1 MKRFTMRDENFICEY
16 CGKTVEK
23 LNYTARDHCPYCLH
37 SKHVDNLPGD
47 RANTCLG
54 LLEPIGLEKHKDT
67 YKIIKY
73 GILFSIFLAI
83 IASTILISY
92 ILLGINL
99 FYHIG
104 ELLIKSS
111 FTFATQFVIC
121 GIIVDSI
128 KKQII

>member
-1 MKRFTMRDENFICEY
+1 M
-16 CGKTVEK
+16 EK
-23 LNYTARDHCPYCLH
+23 LSRNNRVVAITKILMETP
-37 SKHVDNLPGD
+37 KKI
-47 RANTCLG
+47 
-54 LLEPIGLEKHKDT
+54 IGLKNLDKDT